1 MPDFAYVARD
11 MSGKKVNG
19 TISANTEREAASQ
32 LGAKNLFPIEVVAS
46 KGAMKQKFGRV
57 KGTLMAGFY
66 SQLANLLRS
75 GVPMLRS
82 ITVLTQ
88 QSNNKTLK
96 AVLGELKSRVEEGES
111 LGEAMTRYPKVF
123 NNIAVNMVRA
133 GAEGGFLE
141 DSLERVGGFIEQQEE
156 LKGKTVGALAYPMF
170 ILTVGIIVVSIL
182 LVFFVPNFEPMF
194 SKMRAKGKLPM
205 ATDLLLVF
213 SAFLQSYWWVA
224 AGIMGT
230 VGTLVY
236 IFLQTETGKVRF
248 DYLKIK
254 TPMIGQ
260 VFLQL
265 AVARFTRVLGTLLEN
280 GVPLLKS
287 LEISRHAAGNSIL
300 ATSIEEASEEVQAG
314 ESLAKTLG
322 TCGHFP
328 PTVIEMISVA
338 EEANTLDKV
347 LVQVSDNLE
356 KSTFRRLEI
365 VVRLLEPIMLLLLA
379 GVVMFVVIALMV
391 PILTQSQAV

>member
-230 VGTLVY
+230 VGALVY